1 MIELHEL
8 HFRYHNSPREV
19 LDNVTLH
26 FPAGRIVGLLGKNG
40 TGKSTLLY
48 LMAGLLRPQQGEV
61 LFEQRPV
68 CDRTPAVLADLFVVP
83 EHIELPAIRLSRFV
97 ELHRAFYPKFSDEL
111 LNENLQHFDLTPE
124 VNLGALSAGQLK
136 KAYISF
142 ALATGTRLLLMDEP
156 TNGLDIPS
164 KAQFRRTVAASMSE
178 ERTIVISTH
187 QVHDVEHL
195 IDHIVMLRDHNVA
208 LNISTEDLCRQLRFE
223 QRAYGEDLSDSL
235 YAETSITG
243 TALIVP
249 NLDGRDT
256 PLDIELLF
264 NALTQHPDLLQLAS
278 LSQPTPTLSR
288 HD

>member
-19 LDNVTLH
+19 LDNVALRL
-26 FPAGRIVGLLGKNG
+26 PAGRIVGLLGKNG
-40 TGKSTLLY
+40 TGKSTLIY

-61 LFEQRPV
+61 RFEQRPV

-97 ELHRAFYPKFSDEL
+97 ELHRAFYPNFSDEL

-124 VNLGALSAGQLK
+124 VNLGALSTGQLK

-142 ALATGTRLLLMDEP
+142 ALATCTRLLLMDEP

-164 KAQFRRTVAASMSE
+164 KAQFRRAIAASMNE
-178 ERTIVISTH
+178 ERTVIISTH
-187 QVHDVEHL
+187 QVHDVENL
-195 IDHIVMLRDHNVA
+195 VDHIVMLKEHQVG
-208 LNISTEDLCRQLRFE
+208 LNLDLDELGRLLRFE
-223 QRAYGEDLSDSL
+223 QRAYGEDLSDVL
-235 YAETSITG
+235 YAENSLAG
-243 TALIVP
+243 MAVIVP
-249 NLDGRDT
+249 NREETASQVNL
-256 PLDIELLF
+256 ELLF
-264 NALTQHPDLLQLAS
+264 NALTQHPDLLERAAQL
-278 LSQPTPTLSR
+278 QPSAALPH

>member
-8 HFRYHNSPREV
+8 HFRYHNSSREV
-19 LDNVTLH
+19 LDNVTLRL
-26 FPAGRIVGLLGKNG
+26 PAGRIVGLLGKNG

-48 LMAGLLRPQQGEV
+48 LMAGLLRPQKGTV
-61 LFEQRPV
+61 HFGSHHV
-68 CDRTPAVLADLFVVP
+68 ADRTPEMLSDLFVVP

-97 ELHRAFYPKFSDEL
+97 ELHRAFYPNFSDEL

-124 VNLGALSAGQLK
+124 VNLGALSTGQLK

-195 IDHIVMLRDHNVA
+195 IDHIVMLKEHQVG
-208 LNISTEDLCRQLRFE
+208 LNIDLDELGRLLRFE
-223 QRAYGEDLSDSL
+223 QRAYGEDLSDVL
-235 YAETSITG
+235 YAENSLAG
-243 TALIVP
+243 MAVIVP
-249 NLDGRDT
+249 NREETSSQVNL
-256 PLDIELLF
+256 ELLF
-264 NALTQHPDLLQLAS
+264 NALTQHPDLLERAAQL
-278 LSQPTPTLSR
+278 QPSAALPH

>member
-19 LDNVTLH
+19 LDNVTLRL
-26 FPAGRIVGLLGKNG
+26 PAGRIVGLLGKNG
-40 TGKSTLLY
+40 TGKSTLIY

-61 LFEQRPV
+61 RFEQRPV

-83 EHIELPAIRLSRFV
+83 EHIELPAMKLSRYV
-97 ELHRAFYPKFSDEL
+97 SLHRDFYPNFSDEL

-124 VNLGALSAGQLK
+124 VNLGALSTGQLK

-164 KAQFRRTVAASMSE
+164 KAQFRRTVAASMNE

-187 QVHDVEHL
+187 QVHDVENL

-208 LNISTEDLCRQLRFE
+208 LDISTEDLCRQLRFE

-264 NALTQHPDLLQLAS
+264 NALTQHPDLLQRAS
-278 LSQPTPTLSR
+278 LSQSTPTLSH